1 MNDDPTRSPSVVTR
15 RTALAGLGAGALG
28 LAARLAGPALATAQE
43 ASPVG
48 SPVTSSGDVA
58 GRVAVGDGRSLYL
71 ECLGMGSPTAV
82 LEAAGTTDSS
92 TWAPIWSDVAAIAHV
107 CRYDRVGLGQSD
119 PAPAGVRTVEDS
131 VADLHALLGQA
142 GVPGPYVLVGH
153 SVGGLIVRL
162 YASAY
167 PQDVAGMVLADG
179 QPPDLA
185 APGLALLP
193 PEERRAMFTIFR
205 GLHPQDPEHLDIIAS
220 GVWVLA
226 NPSPPVPTVV
236 LAAGRHG
243 APGAPPDPEFEAL
256 WQELQREQADALQ
269 ARFVPV
275 LDSDHFIHQDRPAL
289 VVDAI
294 RQVIEAARH
303 PGAWATTT
311 ATPLAGTPA
320 PP

>member
-1 MNDDPTRSPSVVTR
+1 MNTEPTRMTSALTR
-15 RTALAGLGAGALG
+15 RTALAGLGAVGLG
-28 LAARLAGPALATAQE
+28 VAVRRAGPALAADQE

-48 SPVTSSGDVA
+48 SPVASGDVV
-58 GRVAVGDGRSLYL
+58 GRVAVGDGRSLFL
-71 ECLGMGSPTAV
+71 ECHGVGSPNVV

-92 TWAPIWSDVAAIAHV
+92 TWAPIWADVAAMTRV

-142 GVPGPYVLVGH
+142 GVPGPSVLVGH
-153 SVGGLIVRL
+153 SVGGLIVRW
-162 YASAY
+162 YASAH
-167 PQDVAGMVLADG
+167 PQDVAGVVLADG

-205 GLHPQDPEHLDIIAS
+205 GLHPQDPEHLDLIAS

-226 NPSPPVPTVV
+226 NPAPPVPTVV

-243 APGAPPDPEFEAL
+243 APGVPPDPGFEAL
-256 WQELQREQADALQ
+256 WQELQREQARALQ

-275 LDSDHFIHQDRPAL
+275 LDGDHVIHRDRPAL
-289 VVDAI
+289 VVDRI
-294 RQVIEAARH
+294 REVVEAVRTPAS
-303 PGAWATTT
+303 GA
-311 ATPLAGTPA
+311 ATPTS
-320 PP
+320 